1 MFNKIIILGNLTRDI
16 ELRYLPSGTALA
28 NTAIATS
35 RKFKDKAGENQEET
49 CFVDL
54 TIFGKT
60 AEVANQY
67 LKRGSKV
74 LIEGRL
80 KFEQW
85 TDKDGGKKSKH
96 KVAVES
102 LKMLGTKEDKP
113 NQEAKYYEKQRP
125 VPPMPP
131 KKELP
136 EIDIDDEIPF

>member
-67 LKRGSKV
+67 LGRGSKV

-113 NQEAKYYEKQRP
+113 NQEDQYHEKQRP
-125 VPPMPP
+125 VPLPP